1 MKKNGKILSK
11 LNKLGEC
18 PPRAFKT
25 VRLQISREE
34 YEVSQKHKVMLAT
47 RVFVVADETSI
58 NPKDITVNCY
68 RTMPLH

>member
-1 MKKNGKILSK
+1 MSLFVS
-11 LNKLGEC
+11 
-18 PPRAFKT
+18 
-25 VRLQISREE
+25 VRLQISSKE

-58 NPKDITVNCY
+58 SPKGITVNCY